1 MPFNLGPMEMILVMV
16 VLLLVF
22 GAKRLPEL
30 GSGLG
35 KGIREFKRSMTEIK
49 EEVNR
54 EEPAPQIRNPV
65 RGQVPPPAEETR
77 SEREPTR
84 TAENS
89 TRDWS

>member
-35 KGIREFKRSMTEIK
+35 KGIREFRRSMRELK
-49 EEVNR
+49 DEV
-54 EEPAPQIRNPV
+54 EHDEPVQQIRNPT
-65 RGQVPPPAEETR
+65 RAQVAPPPPAEQTHTDREPVR
-77 SEREPTR
+77 SE
-84 TAENS
+84 NVNGS
-89 TRDWS
+89 